1 MVCFRRAFL
10 AVTVTAALMVLA
22 APASAQAQVVT
33 YSLAGVETAATS
45 TEGSFVGVAIS
56 PDDVGTWAALVVHD
70 PLDDDVPITGGAFA
84 INGQVRDLQGV
95 ITGGEVVRLNGSCRR
110 ETFNV
115 TGHVVL
121 SSGDVGD
128 FEVTLT
134 HYGQRVPGGGCVTF
148 FATVEGSI
156 TFTLTH

>member
-33 YSLAGVETAATS
+33 YSLAGIETAATS

-56 PDDVGTWAALVVHD
+56 NDDVGTWAALVVHD

-95 ITGGEVVRLNGSCRR
+95 ITDGEIRRLSGSCRK
-110 ETFNV
+110 ETFRV
-115 TGHVVL
+115 TGEVL
-121 SSGDVGD
+121 LSTGDLGEFV
-128 FEVTLT
+128 VTLT

-148 FATVEGSI
+148 FATVEGSV
-156 TFTLTH
+156 TFTLS